1 MSPPQ
6 TLSPPRPAGLVVFH
20 VGWVPVYPP
29 GNASQ
34 LSAAEVNRDL
44 VSPLASTSGQQP
56 GLASRP
62 DQVSSVPSSSLPSPP
77 PSPRRRRPRRRSGP
91 YPRSSPPSSGEDGG
105 PSYPTPPSTPPPT
118 RTPTPSSGRKKL
130 CSECRHEFSY
140 KNYADHVKCHALEG
154 DEGAPAKPCKQ
165 CRTHP
170 EMCRVA
176 INPKRMGTYAC
187 VCCIK
192 GHKSCEHTAHK
203 VRGGDGGPDRHPMLL
218 EDGSSPSN
226 GGSDTHPVVLG
237 DVTSSSEEVN
247 HGTPVSVGVA

>member
-20 VGWVPVYPP
+20 VGWGSRFPLWRPLLDNSLVWL
-29 GNASQ
+29 Q
-34 LSAAEVNRDL
+34 DL
-44 VSPLASTSGQQP
+44 TRFLRCPL
-56 GLASRP
+56 LLFR
-62 DQVSSVPSSSLPSPP
+62 LPP